1 MPEVTHPIP
10 PQRNENPMNTS
21 HALRRF
27 GAVASVAAACL
38 AVAHAE
44 AAPEAKVAPLMSK
57 DLADLPGKEG
67 LMITVDYPPGA
78 VDPVHRHNAHAFL
91 YVLEGSIVMQLKGQA
106 PVTLKAGDSFYEGV
120 NDIHL
125 VGRNASDSAPARFV
139 VVLLKKKGAPVLTPV
154 AGQ

>member
-1 MPEVTHPIP
+1 MKPLLTALACAASLLACTP
-10 PQRNENPMNTS
+10 S
-21 HALRRF
+21 HA
-27 GAVASVAAACL
+27 
-38 AVAHAE
+38 AE
-44 AAPEAKVAPLMSK
+44 VRTLMTKELPQFPGQEATMLEVRY
-57 DLADLPGKEG
+57 LPGDKD
-67 LMITVDYPPGA
+67 IA
-78 VDPVHRHNAHAFL
+78 HRHDAHAFL